1 MLSIVM
7 MQIAMISKD
16 NANSKHFICWHQLQP
31 SLYPHRSRDEHAN
44 RIELV
49 PCVALACLALTR
61 LPLTRLALAC
71 LVLTRV
77 TRGDVEVQCAEPLHR
92 VIAGE

>member
-1 MLSIVM
+1 MRGSNFPM
-7 MQIAMISKD
+7 SYIADKGIGCRPCVVL
-16 NANSKHFICWHQLQP
+16 ACLA
-31 SLYPHRSRDEHAN
+31 LTRLLLTRLA
-44 RIELV
+44 LA
-49 PCVALACLALTR
+49 CVALACLALTR